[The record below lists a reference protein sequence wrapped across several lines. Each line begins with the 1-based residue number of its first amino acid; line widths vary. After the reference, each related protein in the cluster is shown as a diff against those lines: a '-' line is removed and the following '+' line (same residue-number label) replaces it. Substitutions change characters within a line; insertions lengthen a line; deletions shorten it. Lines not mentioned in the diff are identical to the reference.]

1 MEGEILSPQSEGGF
15 MRYRNTSVGIVS
27 LLFLVMGLGPMI
39 DSGWGADPDVLL
51 PRVPVEQREQ
61 AIAMRNPHEV
71 TQKFVQG
78 GKALYYG
85 KALCSACHGLD
96 GSGKQP
102 GVSGAPTAHPLP
114 TNFADGAWQA
124 ARSDGELFW
133 ILKHGSHGT
142 DMAPYLPL
150 FLTAEEAWQIVTYLR
165 SFGQL

>member
-1 MEGEILSPQSEGGF
+1 
-15 MRYRNTSVGIVS
+15 MRYMNKSVGIVS
-27 LLFLVMGLGPMI
+27 LLFLFMGLGLMI
-39 DSGWGADPDVLL
+39 DSGWGAESGVLL
-51 PRVPVEQREQ
+51 PRVPTEQREQ

-96 GSGKQP
+96 GTGKQA
-102 GVSGAPTAHPLP
+102 GMSSEHMAHPLP

-133 ILKHGSHGT
+133 ILQHGSHGT

-150 FLTAEEAWQIVTYLR
+150 FLTEEEAWQLVTYLR